1 MLVVLG
7 GAIAAGSPAEARRR
21 RREPEATPEAP
32 PLDASQQAARE
43 HYNAARRLFDEGK
56 AAEALVEFQA
66 AYDARPHPQV
76 LLAIAECLERL
87 ERWDD
92 AAQKLEIYV
101 QASPDASDR
110 ADVERRIAAIRQRP
124 ATVHVV
130 SSPEG
135 AAIRLDGTDTGK
147 VTPADVEAPAGE
159 HDVVVGLAGYEDAS
173 EHLVLHGAERRE
185 VSVTLVEASPAEPE
199 GPVEGGVDEDD
210 APGGGAAVWIFGGL
224 TGVALVGGTVLG
236 FLALS
241 DQSEYEESP
250 SIETKDRGERMA
262 LFADIGFG
270 VAVAAGVTTIILA
283 TTGGS
288 EESEDSAGAMRI
300 VPVAGAQGAGAVLQ
314 GAF

>member
-1 MLVVLG
+1 VLCAVG
-7 GAIAAGSPAEARRR
+7 GTIATGSPAEARRR
-21 RREPEATPEAP
+21 RREPTAEPASP
-32 PLDASQQAARE
+32 PLDAAQQAARD
-43 HYNAARRLFDEGK
+43 HYNAARRLFDEGNH
-56 AAEALVEFQA
+56 AQALVEFQA

-87 ERWDD
+87 ERWDE
-92 AAQKLEIYV
+92 AAQKLEVYV

-110 ADVERRIAAIRQRP
+110 ADIERRIAAIRARP
-124 ATVHVV
+124 AVLRVT

-135 AAIRLDGTDTGK
+135 ASIRLDGTDTGK

-159 HDVVVGLAGYEDAS
+159 HDLVVGLAGYDDAS

-185 VSVTLVEASPAEPE
+185 VSITLVEAPPEEPASTASAA
-199 GPVEGGVDEDD
+199 VDEDD

-241 DQSEYEESP
+241 DQSEYEQSP
-250 SIETKDRGERMA
+250 SVEIKDRGERMA

-270 VAVAAGVTTIILA
+270 VAVVAGVTTIILA

-288 EESEDSAGAMRI
+288 EDSEEGDEALRV
-300 VPVAGAQGAGAVLQ
+300 VPVAGAGGAGAVLQ